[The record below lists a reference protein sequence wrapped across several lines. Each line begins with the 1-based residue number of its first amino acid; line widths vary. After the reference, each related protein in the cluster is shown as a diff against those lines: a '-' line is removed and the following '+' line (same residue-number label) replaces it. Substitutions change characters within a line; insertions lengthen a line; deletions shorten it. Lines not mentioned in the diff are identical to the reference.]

1 MKSLKK
7 KNRNNTTRKKRRQ
20 DLQPHTG
27 VKILPKGYKLYG
39 SKSHSGDEIL
49 EYTKQNSV
57 RQGKPCISEN
67 ISWFGDYARAR
78 FEHNLYFLKGNFN
91 QKMNTWTLSKS
102 AKLMVISSNNQS
114 FFERLYTTSNLKLET
129 CLSISKEE
137 WIKKYDHPYLS
148 MTKNERALHE
158 FKFIYGYLSL
168 KEQYDFLLFLRFLIN
183 HNMLPHKNMILLKHI
198 DLIIQYYR
206 LRKSNSKNNHLG
218 VYSFEKIILKNVC
231 RLFHEN
237 GYSNISGIFVPQQKS
252 FWIPF
257 SNFINNVEE
266 IVLFNPHDVLE

>member
-1 MKSLKK
+1 MKTLKK
-7 KNRNNTTRKKRRQ
+7 TNRNNTTRKKRH
-20 DLQPHTG
+20 PE
-27 VKILPKGYKLYG
+27 VKILPKGYELYG
-39 SKSHSGDEIL
+39 SKSHSGEEIL
-49 EYTKQNSV
+49 EYTKKNAV

-67 ISWFGDYARAR
+67 MSWFGDHERAKIQQ
-78 FEHNLYFLKGNFN
+78 NLYFIQGKIDK
-91 QKMNTWTLSKS
+91 KMNKWTLSKS
-102 AKLMVISSNNQS
+102 VKLMVISSNNQS
-114 FFERLYTTSNLKLET
+114 FFECLYKNSKLKLET

-137 WIKKYDHPYLS
+137 RTKTKYEHPYLS

-168 KEQYDFLLFLRFLIN
+168 KEQYDFLLFLRFLI
-183 HNMLPHKNMILLKHI
+183 HHKMLPHKNMILLEHI
-198 DLIIQYYR
+198 DLVIQYYR

-237 GYSNISGIFVPQQKS
+237 GHSNISGIFVPQKKS